1 MGALLG
7 VGLSH
12 FPPLSYPDSS
22 FAAALRWTLQDPD
35 LPEALRDPSGWPD
48 KMRAEWADDAGA
60 AAAARHRS
68 ALVEG
73 CCRVRATIDEFQP
86 DALLIVGDDQ
96 YENFHEDVIPAFT
109 VLAYGD
115 RETSPWSR
123 AEKTRGVLPPDNVWG
138 ESPDTT
144 FAVRGRPDIAR
155 ELVGGL
161 LARELDVA
169 YAYEPLH
176 HPGIPHA
183 FMNTV
188 LFLDYQRRGFDHPV
202 IALAVNC
209 YGRRVISRKGGM
221 SRLADASPFDPPS
234 PLPRRV
240 MTLGAALADAVLE
253 SPWRIALVA
262 SSSWSHAFLCDH
274 TYRLRPDT
282 PADRRLYD
290 ALVAGEWGAW
300 RGVGLDDIERAGQQ
314 ELLNWFALAGAMEH
328 VGAAM
333 TWSDFVETS
342 IFNSNK
348 VFATFAPV
356 EGSVTQGTEAVGA

>member
-1 MGALLG
+1 MMGALLG

-12 FPPLSYPDSS
+12 FPPLCYPDPS
-22 FAAALRWTLQDPD
+22 FAAALRWTLEDPD
-35 LPEALRDPSGWPD
+35 LPESLRDPSGWPEA
-48 KMRAEWADDAGA
+48 MRAEWADDAGA
-60 AAAARHRS
+60 AAAARHRA
-68 ALVEG
+68 ALVDG
-73 CCRVRATIDEFQP
+73 CDRVRSAIDEFAP

-115 RETSPWSR
+115 RTTSPWSR
-123 AEKTRGVLPPDNVWG
+123 EETTRGVLPPENVWG
-138 ESPDTT
+138 ESSETT
-144 FAVRGRPDIAR
+144 FLVRGRPEIAR
-155 ELVGGL
+155 EVVASL

-169 YAYEPLH
+169 YSYEPLH

-188 LFLDYQRRGFDHPV
+188 LFLDYHRRGFEYPV
-202 IALAVNC
+202 VPLAVNC
-209 YGRRVISRKGGM
+209 YGRRVISRKGSM

-240 MTLGAALADAVLE
+240 MALGSALGEAALE

-274 TYRLRPDT
+274 TYRIRPDT
-282 PADRRLYD
+282 PADVRLYD
-290 ALVAGEWGAW
+290 AFVAGEWDTW
-300 RGVGLDDIERAGQQ
+300 RAVGLDDIEHAGQQ
-314 ELLNWFALAGAMEH
+314 ELLNWFALAGAMER
-328 VGAAM
+328 VGA
-333 TWSDFVETS
+333 TLSWSEFVETTV
-342 IFNSNK
+342 FNSNK

-356 EGSVTQGTEAVGA
+356 ERPVGRVARASA

>member
-1 MGALLG
+1 

-12 FPPLSYPDSS
+12 FPPLCYPDQS

-35 LPEALRDPSGWPD
+35 LPDALRDPSGWPD
-48 KMRAEWADDAGA
+48 AMRAEWADDAGA
-60 AAAARHRS
+60 AAAARHRA

-73 CCRVRATIDEFQP
+73 CDRVRSAIDEFEP
-86 DALLIVGDDQ
+86 DALVVVGDDQ

-115 RETSPWSR
+115 RETLPWSR
-123 AEKTRGVLPPDNVWG
+123 EEKTRGVLPPDNVWG
-138 ESPDTT
+138 ESSDTSVL
-144 FAVRGRPDIAR
+144 VRGRPDIAR
-155 ELVGGL
+155 ELVASL
-161 LARELDVA
+161 LAQELDVA
-169 YAYEPLH
+169 YSYEPLH

-188 LFLDYQRRGFDHPV
+188 LFLDYHRRGFDYPV
-202 IALAVNC
+202 IPLAVNC

-221 SRLADASPFDPPS
+221 SRFADESPFDPPS

-240 MTLGAALADAVLE
+240 MSLGAALAEAALE

-274 TYRLRPDT
+274 THRLRPDT
-282 PADRRLYD
+282 PADIRLYD
-290 ALVAGEWGAW
+290 ALLAGDWYTW
-300 RGVGLDDIERAGQQ
+300 RAVGLDDVERAGQQ
-314 ELLNWFALAGAMEH
+314 ELLNWFALAGAMER
-328 VGAAM
+328 VGA
-333 TWSDFVETS
+333 TLSWSAFVETS
-342 IFNSNK
+342 VFNSNK

-356 EGSVTQGTEAVGA
+356 GRTVGRTTRAASA